1 MAVHFLL
8 LCHFLGGCVVVRSV
22 CFDKTWPVLF
32 SRQGVTHAGPRVGP
46 LGILV
51 PSEGESP
58 FAFMGAFIP
67 NVGTLV
73 NIFFFV

>member
-1 MAVHFLL
+1 MS
-8 LCHFLGGCVVVRSV
+8 CVYLTRRGQ
-22 CFDKTWPVLF
+22 CY
-32 SRQGVTHAGPRVGP
+32 SRGRGVTHAGPRVGP